1 MKKQEDSDH
10 FLKVT
15 ECYYSRILGTSDN
28 LFAHNYLKPFFF
40 YTPIRNAPLQGYEH
54 RFDLLAIQ
62 TEQGIIR

>member
-28 LFAHNYLKPFFF
+28 LFAHNYLKPFSFILLF
-40 YTPIRNAPLQGYEH
+40 VMLPCKDTSTASIFLQFRQNKG
-54 RFDLLAIQ
+54 L
-62 TEQGIIR
+62 